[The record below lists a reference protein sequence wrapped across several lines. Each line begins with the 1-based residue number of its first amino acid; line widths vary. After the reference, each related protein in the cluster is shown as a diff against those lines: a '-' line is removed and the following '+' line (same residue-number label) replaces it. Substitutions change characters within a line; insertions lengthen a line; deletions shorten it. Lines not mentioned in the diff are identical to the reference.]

1 MSNLPVP
8 STPPDRPRSLAKK
21 NIYRV
26 HDVVYGEI
34 VPEPLPAP
42 HLDPKASLDRGYV
55 GLSTEQERD
64 DSTGLFVR
72 IPNRVL
78 ERLYNIVSDER
89 FPYRRNTQA
98 FIRHAIYELLRAI
111 YLSLEDEEGAPE
123 TVQYLKS
130 QQMLKKSAFRSGL
143 ILEQEANFRSD
154 EVFLAHAVERGQT
167 QEVHQRLD
175 DIAGLYTSSP
185 SQTWRID
192 YQGLIARSAAVQRA
206 VKHVI
211 EAWTGHKDTKK
222 RQNAA
227 RWESWWA
234 AMTED

>member
-8 STPPDRPRSLAKK
+8 SHPPDRPRSLAKR
-21 NIYRV
+21 NIYRAS
-26 HDVVYGEI
+26 DVVMGEV

-42 HLDPKASLDRGYV
+42 HIDSQAALNRGYV
-55 GLSTEQERD
+55 GLSTEQEVN
-64 DSTGLFVR
+64 DSTGIFVR

-78 ERLYNIVSDER
+78 ERLYNIISDER

-98 FIRHAIYELLRAI
+98 FVRHAIYELLWAI
-111 YLSLEDEEGAPE
+111 YLTLEDEEGAPE

-143 ILEQEANFRSD
+143 ILEQAANFRSD

-167 QEVHQRLD
+167 MEVHQRLD
-175 DIAGLYTSSP
+175 DIAGLYSSSP
-185 SQTWRID
+185 SETWRID
-192 YQGLIARSAAVQRA
+192 YQGLISRSAAVQKA

-211 EAWTGHKDTKK
+211 EAWTGHKDTTK
-222 RQNAA
+222 RQQAS

-234 AMTED
+234 SMTED